1 MKKLMFAC
9 LVCGLFACHS
19 SCICQS
25 ISFDSLKQE
34 RYKLLQSGLQ
44 SESFSLDEFT
54 SNPPFTL
61 EEALSD
67 WRLDSLTCFGL
78 RNPILF
84 EIIKKKIQFEG
95 QSLAFL
101 VEKLGK
107 PNEVSNAMYVYS
119 EKHGDIISR
128 IDCDMIDKPLRNVCY
143 IVVYY
148 HGRNCSEEFPNPKR
162 FDQSLSIDFIF
173 DAATSRILK
182 VRG

>member
-1 MKKLMFAC
+1 MIKLILAY

-19 SCICQS
+19 SCICQT

-34 RYKLLQSGLQ
+34 RYKLLN

-128 IDCDMIDKPLRNVCY
+128 IDSDMIDKPLRNVCY

-148 HGRNCSEEFPNPKR
+148 HGRNCSEEFPYPKR
-162 FDQSLSIDFIF
+162 FDRSLSIDFII

-182 VRG
+182 VKG

>member
-1 MKKLMFAC
+1 MIKLLVAC
-9 LVCGLFACHS
+9 LLCGVFAFHS

-34 RYKLLQSGLQ
+34 RYKLLK

-78 RNPILF
+78 RNSILF

-128 IDCDMIDKPLRNVCY
+128 IDSDMIDKPLRIVCY

-162 FDQSLSIDFIF
+162 FDRSLSIDFII

-182 VRG
+182 VKG